1 MYKAFNFVWIQCKLN
16 KLLRKQLEI
25 NKIKKFYI
33 SALIWFM
40 AYIDVK
46 NGNDIYS
53 NYIYNIKK
61 QLFFESFT

>member
-53 NYIYNIKK
+53 N
-61 QLFFESFT
+61 